1 MILLYYSSKCFASIV
16 SFLKVRFLKADQI
29 IADKAETQTL
39 KWSTGK
45 GDCTRQYF
53 EVSYL
58 PSNHLKKKCPSI
70 FHNYL
75 WNVYPKQKY
84 HSRNT
89 GNCLK
94 FHCIFNSKSVF
105 LEAVF
110 FSVWAASES
119 WVRLLMISKII

>member
-1 MILLYYSSKCFASIV
+1 M

-58 PSNHLKKKCPSI
+58 PSNRLKKKCPSI

-75 WNVYPKQKY
+75 
-84 HSRNT
+84 
-89 GNCLK
+89 
-94 FHCIFNSKSVF
+94 
-105 LEAVF
+105 
-110 FSVWAASES
+110 
-119 WVRLLMISKII
+119 